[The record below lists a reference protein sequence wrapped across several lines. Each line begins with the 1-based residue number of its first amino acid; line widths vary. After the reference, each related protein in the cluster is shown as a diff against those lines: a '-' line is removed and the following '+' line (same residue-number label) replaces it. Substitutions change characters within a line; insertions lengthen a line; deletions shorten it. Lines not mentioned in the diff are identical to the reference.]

1 MHNTPADD
9 DGGDDDDGQMPNLS
23 DSEGRDTNPDYDTY
37 GDGLSRPSDDDN
49 YDGDNVSIDST
60 ASIAPGSTPLHVAID
75 GQKVEIVKLLL
86 QNGADMHIEDIY
98 GLSAM
103 DLALSLRDDG
113 YEGDN
118 NRILR
123 LLREFDTKGVD
134 TKEVGEMS

>member
-1 MHNTPADD
+1 MHKPADD
-9 DGGDDDDGQMPNLS
+9 DDDDDDDGQMSNLS
-23 DSEGRDTNPDYDTY
+23 DSEGRKANSDYDTY
-37 GDGLSRPSDDDN
+37 SDGLSRPFDDNN
-49 YDGDNVSIDST
+49 YDGDNVIIDSAAT
-60 ASIAPGSTPLHVAID
+60 IGPGSTPLHVAID

-86 QNGADMHIEDIY
+86 QNGADMHIEDVH
-98 GLSAM
+98 GESAM